1 MAATTATNPI
11 SDLMFDWLT
20 VLQNKAEGVNAY
32 EKYLKDAEA
41 ANATECVAMLKRLH
55 EQDVRMLEEVKN
67 HVFGMI
73 ARKQGASD
81 ARHVA

>member
-1 MAATTATNPI
+1 MAATTTTNPI
-11 SDLMFDWLT
+11 SDLMFDWMT

-41 ANATECVAMLKRLH
+41 ANATECVTMLKRLH
-55 EQDVRMLEEVKN
+55 EQAVKMLEEVKN

-73 ARKQGASD
+73 ARKQGGK
-81 ARHVA
+81 

>member
-1 MAATTATNPI
+1 MATTAKNPI
-11 SDLMFDWLT
+11 SDLMYDWLT

-41 ANATECVAMLKRLH
+41 AGATECVTMLKKLH
-55 EQDVRMLEEVKN
+55 EQDVKMLEEVKS

-73 ARKQGASD
+73 AKSGGK
-81 ARHVA
+81 

>member
-1 MAATTATNPI
+1 MAKKATTNPI

-20 VLQNKAEGVNAY
+20 VLQNKAEGIEAY

-41 ANATECVAMLKRLH
+41 AKSSECVAMLRKIR
-55 EQDVRMLEEVKN
+55 EQDIRILEEVKN

-73 ARKQGASD
+73 AKSHGNK
-81 ARHVA
+81 